1 LEAAG
6 AEPVTPGTPASSEVA
21 PKLLLVG
28 SSGGHLAQLVALQS
42 WWTQSER
49 AWVTFAT
56 ADAKDLLGGEH
67 TVYWAYYPTT
77 RNAVNL
83 LRNLRLAY
91 QVLRRERPDVIV
103 STGAAVAVPFF
114 LVARRLGIPTVFIEV
129 YDRINSRTLT
139 GRLCRPITDIF
150 CVQWDEQKALYPGS
164 IVVGP
169 LL

>member
-1 LEAAG
+1 
-6 AEPVTPGTPASSEVA
+6 VA

-42 WWTQSER
+42 WWTRSER